1 MPYTI
6 SLEPGGAV
14 KTFTGHVT
22 GAEVSQSLVKLQSD
36 SACDD
41 LLFSINDFSQVD
53 SFSVDE
59 SDLVDFAA
67 RSIGARAFN
76 PRVRVMVITHRP
88 DIMDLVDQYKQM
100 GNGQV
105 LVFTTLAQARDW
117 LATKT

>member
-6 SLEPGGAV
+6 TLEPGGAV

-36 SACDD
+36 DACDD
-41 LLFSINDFSQVD
+41 LRFSINDFSQVD
-53 SFSVDE
+53 SFSVGE

-76 PRVRVMVITHRP
+76 PRVQIVVVTHRA
-88 DIMDLVDQYKQM
+88 DVIDLVDRYKQM

-105 LVFTTLAQARDW
+105 RVFSTLAQARDW
-117 LATKT
+117 LANKT